1 MMKTFFYTT
10 GCAVVLA
17 LFFVSCSSAP
27 KAQNPFITLDNAGE
41 FEPLAK
47 GGNVY
52 LSIDVQGSRP
62 ILDLLSFN
70 GHNAKDATLVLDKT
84 TVITVAFYPKRDGE
98 EEPDAPA
105 FMIFARGSY
114 PKGLGDL
121 SLGLAKDWKRTKSLV
136 APVSYWYS
144 KTNKAAL
151 VFNKKYTLISN
162 VDPFSPTNALTEPGA
177 AAPDGFAIFKQ
188 DAVIAGWLNDAGSV
202 LNAFLETYG
211 FPFELEIAGFFF
223 KVSKRTETPAASEP
237 LYEIE
242 VGIESVSEDE
252 AMGLI
257 GLFTLARMFTAKP
270 DETIDPQNERLF
282 LMQSF
287 FSNAPRRD
295 GAFLTVNLGQ
305 FNAGQT
311 ALLFNLFSVN

>member
-10 GCAVVLA
+10 GCAVILA
-17 LFFVSCSSAP
+17 LFVVACSSAP

-47 GGNVY
+47 GGNIY
-52 LSIDVQGSRP
+52 LSIDAQGSRP

-70 GHNAKDATLVLDKT
+70 GHNAKDAALMLDKT
-84 TVITVAFYPKRDGE
+84 TAITAAFYPKRDGDE
-98 EEPDAPA
+98 MPDAPV

-114 PKGLGDL
+114 PKGLADL
-121 SLGLAKDWKRTKSLV
+121 SLGLAKDWKKTKSLV

-151 VFNKKYTLISN
+151 VFNKAYALVSN
-162 VDPFSPTNALTEPGA
+162 ADPFAPTNALAEPGA
-177 AAPDGFAIFKQ
+177 IAPDGFAVFKQ
-188 DAVIAGWLNDAGSV
+188 DAVIAGWLNDADSV

-211 FPFELEIAGFFF
+211 FPFELEIAGLFF
-223 KVSKRTETPAASEP
+223 KVSRRTGTPADSVP

-242 VGIESVSEDE
+242 VSIEAVSEDE
-252 AMGLI
+252 ALGLA

-270 DETIDPQNERLF
+270 DEAIDPQNGRLF
-282 LMQSF
+282 LMQRL
-287 FSNAPRRD
+287 FSNTPERN
-295 GAFLTVNLGQ
+295 GVFLTVNLGQ
-305 FNAGQT
+305 FNAGQI